1 MIKAVVFD
9 IGHTLVH
16 YKNPLNWR
24 SLYEPA
30 LKNVAQICRY
40 QLTKENYADAIS
52 ILCEYNTRMNPREKE
67 VSADY
72 IWSRIL
78 DSWNKE
84 TSDLQ
89 ISKDAFYSFF
99 RNDCYIHADVV
110 EFLIFLR
117 EKNMKTATLSDV
129 PYGLE
134 NKYALEDISSI
145 IDYIDLPYTSNDIGY
160 RKPNIKG
167 LQMIAKELG
176 ILVQEVMYI
185 GDEEKDIICAN
196 NAGAVSVLIDREE
209 MGLEYGQQYRVSNLN
224 ELKDVLWVCVGRRYS
239 EGIGLPYEII

>member
-16 YKNPLNWR
+16 YKNPLNWKN
-24 SLYEPA
+24 LYRPA
-30 LKNVAQICRY
+30 LEKVERQCNYHLTEKNF
-40 QLTKENYADAIS
+40 EDAIC
-52 ILCEYNTRMNPREKE
+52 ILSEYNTRINPREKE
-67 VSADY
+67 VTSDF

-84 TSDLQ
+84 MSDL
-89 ISKDAFYSFF
+89 SMCKEVFYSFF
-99 RNDCYIHADVV
+99 RNECYVFDDVP
-110 EFLIFLR
+110 EFLQYLR
-117 EKNMKTATLSDV
+117 KRNIKTATLSDV

-167 LQMIAKELG
+167 LQVISEELG
-176 ILVQEVMYI
+176 VPVQELMYI
-185 GDEEKDIICAN
+185 GDEEKDVVCAN
-196 NAGAVSVLIDREE
+196 NAGAISVLIDRE
-209 MGLEYGQQYRVSNLN
+209 LKCPNFGQLHTVSNLN
-224 ELKDVLWVCVGRRYS
+224 ELKEKIDYA
-239 EGIGLPYEII
+239 

>member
-1 MIKAVVFD
+1 MIKAVAFD

-24 SLYEPA
+24 NLYEPA
-30 LKNVAQICRY
+30 LKNVAQICNY
-40 QLTKENYADAIS
+40 PLTEENYADAIG

-67 VSADY
+67 VTADH

-78 DSWNKE
+78 KTWNKE

-89 ISKDAFYSFF
+89 RCKDAFYSFF
-99 RNDCYIHADVV
+99 RNDCYIHGDVV
-110 EFLIFLR
+110 EFLTFLR

-129 PYGLE
+129 AYGLE
-134 NKYALEDISSI
+134 NKYALEDVSSI

-167 LQMIAKELG
+167 LQIIAKELD
-176 ILVQEVMYI
+176 ILVQEIMYI

-196 NAGAVSVLIDREE
+196 NAGAVSVLIDREDK
-209 MGLEYGQQYRVSNLN
+209 GHEYGQQYRIKNLN
-224 ELKDVLWVCVGRRYS
+224 ELKDVLMM
-239 EGIGLPYEII
+239 

>member
-30 LKNVAQICRY
+30 LENVEQQCNY
-40 QLTKENYADAIS
+40 QLTEKNYADAIS
-52 ILCEYNTRMNPREKE
+52 ILCEYNTRINPREKE
-67 VSADY
+67 VSADH

-78 DSWNKE
+78 NSWNKE
-84 TSDLQ
+84 ISDLL
-89 ISKDAFYSFF
+89 ICKEAFYSFF
-99 RNDCYIHADVV
+99 RNDCFVHEDVL
-110 EFLIFLR
+110 EFLTYLR
-117 EKNMKTATLSDV
+117 KRNLKTATLSDV

-145 IDYIDLPYTSNDIGY
+145 VEYIDLPYTSNDIGY

-167 LQMIAKELG
+167 LQMIAQELD
-176 ILVQEVMYI
+176 ILVQEMMYI

-196 NAGAVSVLIDREE
+196 NAGAVSVLIDRETK
-209 MGLEYGQQYRVSNLN
+209 GFDYGQHYRVNSLN
-224 ELKDVLWVCVGRRYS
+224 ELKSVL
-239 EGIGLPYEII
+239 